1 MSPPFF
7 GADKPPTKQTF
18 QAAKAATKQTW
29 QEEKR
34 EQAQEKKDAFRAS

>member
-34 EQAQEKKDAFRAS
+34 EQAQEKKDAFCAS